1 MRFHKFCFN
10 FSGLIRANENS
21 VHHAIQN
28 MGESLNQV
36 IKRSEVNNRQRSM
49 NPLSANEPVEEEK
62 QQRDSSATEKKSN
75 HSMHL
80 PVFGYPL
87 NNSSTNNSLAVSR

>member
-1 MRFHKFCFN
+1 M
-10 FSGLIRANENS
+10 IRANENS
-21 VHHAIQN
+21 VNNAIQS

-36 IKRSEVNNRQRSM
+36 IRRSEVNNRQRSM
-49 NPLSANEPVEEEK
+49 NALAINEPVEEEK

-80 PVFGYPL
+80 PVFGYL
-87 NNSSTNNSLAVSR
+87 LKDSSTNNSIAVSS